1 MGPQGMGYFWY
12 PLQGFVAPAWMRLG
26 GWLAGA
32 RQLHF
37 AAAWFLVINGLV
49 YLGYAAAAGEWR
61 RRFFLPTR
69 DSVNAAGTFAFY
81 LHIRSEPPATDFFN
95 GLQRIS
101 FTTAV
106 VLGVV
111 IVLSG
116 LDVYKPV
123 QLYWLLWIFG
133 SYDVARLV
141 HLLAAAGLA
150 LFTLIHV
157 VLVALHPKTLI
168 EMVVGGRR
176 A

>member
-69 DSVNAAGTFAFY
+69 DSANAAGTFAFY

-141 HLLAAAGLA
+141 HLLAA
-150 LFTLIHV
+150 V
-157 VLVALHPKTLI
+157 VSPYS
-168 EMVVGGRR
+168 R
-176 A
+176 